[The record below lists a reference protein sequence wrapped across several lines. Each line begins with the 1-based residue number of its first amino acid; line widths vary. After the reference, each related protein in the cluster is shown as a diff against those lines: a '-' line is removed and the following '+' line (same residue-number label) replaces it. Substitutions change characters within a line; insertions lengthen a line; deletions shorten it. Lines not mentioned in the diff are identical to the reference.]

1 MTAKLQQVTQLL
13 GTLKKDLQEQR
24 LTPAREFQ

>member
-1 MTAKLQQVTQLL
+1 MTAKLQEVTQLL
-13 GTLKKDLQEQR
+13 GTLKKDLQEKH